1 MVCENWV
8 GINVLLVFSLPFQ
21 LIYGKL
27 KVYRVIYMKNGR
39 RRDTMFDNVAV
50 TILQSLLVVTI
61 LFVVIGIPLGDVLFK
76 KK

>member
-1 MVCENWV
+1 
-8 GINVLLVFSLPFQ
+8 
-21 LIYGKL
+21 
-27 KVYRVIYMKNGR
+27 
-39 RRDTMFDNVAV
+39 MFDNVAV